1 MNRFIFE
8 LLFEGPQKKSRSF
21 DVMAMFEE
29 ARKTAI
35 ERSTGKY
42 DSLIYNDWLIDWC
55 LMPTLAVIYMLTA
68 LTFRDV
74 VRCF

>member
-8 LLFEGPQKKSRSF
+8 LLFEGLQKKSRSF

-42 DSLIYNDWLIDWC
+42 LIL
-55 LMPTLAVIYMLTA
+55 
-68 LTFRDV
+68 
-74 VRCF
+74 

>member
-42 DSLIYNDWLIDWC
+42 DSLIYND
-55 LMPTLAVIYMLTA
+55 
-68 LTFRDV
+68 
-74 VRCF
+74 

>member
-1 MNRFIFE
+1 MT
-8 LLFEGPQKKSRSF
+8 
-21 DVMAMFEE
+21 MFEE

-42 DSLIYNDWLIDWC
+42 VIVWLSIYIDWFIAWC

-68 LTFRDV
+68 FDLNNV
-74 VRCF
+74 VQCLIQHRAIPKVRPCK